1 MGRREVQLDSLLY
14 IIAGASVGLAIG
26 VTGVGGGSLMTPLL
40 LAFGFPLH
48 VAVGTDL
55 LYAAI
60 TKSGG
65 VVGHTI
71 HRSIRW
77 DLVLLLAIGSIPAS
91 ALSVYALKYWFQTPE
106 NYAGIISAAL
116 GLTLILTSVAI
127 IFRSRLSNLAGKLTI
142 VNDANL
148 VWLTPIMGL
157 VLGVLVTLSSVGA
170 GAIVT
175 ALLMIFYPAL
185 KSIQVVGTDIAHAV
199 PLTLFAGLGH
209 LFIGNVDLKLL
220 VLLLAGSLP
229 AVYFGARLS
238 KYIPESV
245 MRPILATMLFGAGI
259 KVAFS

>member
-1 MGRREVQLDSLLY
+1 
-14 IIAGASVGLAIG
+14 
-26 VTGVGGGSLMTPLL
+26 MTPLL

-48 VAVGTDL
+48 IAVGTDL

-65 VVGHTI
+65 VIGHTI

-91 ALSVYALKYWFQTPE
+91 AVSVYALKYWFQTPE

-116 GLTLILTSVAI
+116 GITLILTSIAI
-127 IFRSRLSNLAGKLTI
+127 IFRSRLSSLAAKMTVI
-142 VNDANL
+142 NESNL
-148 VWLTPIMGL
+148 VWLTPLMGL

-185 KSIQVVGTDIAHAV
+185 KSINVVGTDIAHAA

-209 LFIGNVDLKLL
+209 LFIGNVDL
-220 VLLLAGSLP
+220 LLLGALIVGSLP
-229 AVYFGARLS
+229 AVYVGARLS
-238 KYIPESV
+238 KHIPERV
-245 MRPILATMLFGAGI
+245 MRPVLATMLFGARV
-259 KVAFS
+259 KDALL